1 MSSMVILEIRF
12 SLFLYYDHTDHTR
25 ENVPLLVLGKGV
37 KPVNLGVRA
46 TFADVAATIC
56 DLLDVEYETPGTS
69 FAEAIL

>member
-1 MSSMVILEIRF
+1 MVKQRF
-12 SLFLYYDHTDHTR
+12 SQYI
-25 ENVPLLVLGKGV
+25 LLVLGKGV

-69 FAEAIL
+69 IAEAIL